1 MNAIIIFVKN
11 PELGKVKT
19 RLAATVGPE
28 KALAIYKHLMQHT
41 REVTSQSDADKY
53 LFYSNKIEET
63 DEWSNE
69 IFHKLVQDDSN
80 DLGKKMYA
88 AFMYLYQKG
97 YKKVLIVGSDCL
109 ELSPEIIS
117 MAWAHLEKNSA
128 VIGPAEDGGYYA
140 IGFRFIGENASDIQ
154 TLENVFLGK
163 QWSHHAVFDEA
174 CDALQKAQKSFF
186 LLPTLNDVDEEEDVK
201 SILHLF

>member
-19 RLAATVGPE
+19 RLAATIGPE
-28 KALAIYKHLMQHT
+28 KALAIYKHLMWHT
-41 REVTSQSDADKY
+41 REVTSQTEADKY
-53 LFYSNKIEET
+53 LFYSNKIETE
-63 DEWSNE
+63 DEWPTE
-69 IFHKLVQDDSN
+69 LFHKLVQDEST
-80 DLGKKMYA
+80 DLGQKMFS
-88 AFMYLYQKG
+88 AFIHLQKKG

-109 ELSPEIIS
+109 ELSTEIITS
-117 MAWAHLEKNSA
+117 AWEALETNPA

-140 IGFRFIGENASDIQ
+140 IGFRFTGENACSNQ
-154 TLENVFLGK
+154 TLSSVFLGK

-174 CDALQKAQKSFF
+174 CDALKQQQKEFS

>member
-19 RLAATVGPE
+19 RLAATIGPV
-28 KALAIYKHLMQHT
+28 KALAIYKFLMQHT
-41 REVTSQSDADKY
+41 REVTSQADADKY
-53 LFYSNKIEET
+53 LFYSNKIEES
-63 DEWSNE
+63 DEWSSLV
-69 IFHKLVQDDSN
+69 FHKLVQHESS
-80 DLGKKMYA
+80 DLGTKMYA
-88 AFMYLYQKG
+88 AFTHLLRHG

-109 ELSPEIIS
+109 ELSPGIIS
-117 MAWAHLEKNSA
+117 TAWEHLEGDSA

-140 IGFRFIGENASDIQ
+140 IGFRFQGENACDLQ
-154 TLENVFLGK
+154 TLEKVFLGK

-174 CDALQKAQKSFF
+174 CDTLKKEQKSFA

>member
-19 RLAATVGPE
+19 RLAATIGPE
-28 KALAIYKHLMQHT
+28 KALAIYKYLMQHT
-41 REVTSQSDADKY
+41 REVTSQTEADKY
-53 LFYSNKIEET
+53 LFYSNKIEES
-63 DEWSNE
+63 DEWSNLV
-69 IFHKLVQDDSN
+69 FHKLVQDESV
-80 DLGKKMYA
+80 DLGQKMFT
-88 AFMYLYQKG
+88 AFAHLLNKG
-97 YKKVLIVGSDCL
+97 YEKVLIVGSDCL

-117 MAWAHLEKNSA
+117 TAWEHLEDNSA

-140 IGFRFIGENASDIQ
+140 IGFRFEKENACDTQ
-154 TLENVFLGK
+154 TLEKVFLGK

-174 CDALQKAQKSFF
+174 CDALKQQQKRYA
-186 LLPTLNDVDEEEDVK
+186 LLPTLNDVDEEDDVK